1 MEKVKKIKNFLLSKV
16 KSDLSDKAPILSQD
30 QITQVVN
37 YNLSV
42 IDDILLDVEGITYE
56 EYVPSSKQH
65 KFLRDFIS
73 FLASQG
79 FSQVREEYLS
89 TKYKISR
96 PTLRVVIEFLLDL
109 GIIHKLKNRRKARIA
124 PTVYVLVLHPNYL
137 DNLKYLTENFSDD
150 LTVSEVYTDYFTK
163 DFTEL
168 FTKGESQTPCESKA
182 EPTKNSP
189 NKVNEV
195 KSLKDNIIYKQED
208 TSADQTIEFKEYYIE
223 KEKYAAAQ
231 GVPTDIINKL
241 NTLDTN
247 QIIDVWKSIS
257 RTLAKYG
264 LNSTQYLNEILESC
278 ELAIS
283 AYYHYK
289 SQAYRSGK
297 NPQFNFAGCICGK
310 LKRVLYQQLK
320 GKMDKV
326 RGLKNPILKANAK
339 VMLGLTDTDERAV
352 LTLFKEFKNVDKGLD
367 ELGVY

>member
-42 IDDILLDVEGITYE
+42 IDDILLDIEGITYE

-109 GIIHKLKNRRKARIA
+109 GIIHKLKNRRKAKIA

-137 DNLKYLTENFSDD
+137 GNLKYLTENFSED
-150 LTVSEVYTDYFTK
+150 LTVSEVFTTYFTK
-163 DFTEL
+163 DFTEV
-168 FTKGESQTPCESKA
+168 FTKGESQTPSESKA
-182 EPTKNSP
+182 EPAKNIP

-208 TSADQTIEFKEYYIE
+208 NSADQTIEFKEYYIE

-283 AYYHYK
+283 AYYHHK
-289 SQAYRSGK
+289 SQAYKSGK

-320 GKMDKV
+320 GKMDQV
-326 RGLKNPILKANAK
+326 RVLSNPLLKENAK

-352 LTLFKEFKNVDKGLD
+352 LTLFKEFKSVDKELD